1 MDFFSVIE
9 NFMLKMNSMRP
20 VISFTNLFPCM
31 RFGSMKQDTA
41 KKTRIVSVSAIE
53 MRIEC
58 VIAIVLSGNPSLH
71 PLPWMWMMRAKSL
84 VLHQFLTMAV

>member
-1 MDFFSVIE
+1 
-9 NFMLKMNSMRP
+9 
-20 VISFTNLFPCM
+20 
-31 RFGSMKQDTA
+31 MKQDAA
-41 KKTRIVSVSAIE
+41 KEMRIVSISAVK

-71 PLPWMWMMRAKSL
+71 RLLQMWMMRAKSL